1 MCGAIGP
8 LEHVAIVAPGVA
20 EVTYRYKD
28 DALEAYKKYNQRNL
42 DGKLLWLLLNTHTIV
57 CFVWLGMPMMCRL
70 QSGGRTRG
78 PLPMAGAGYPGRI
91 ADPYPPEPMYGAP
104 SGGFY

>member
-42 DGKLLWLLLNTHTIV
+42 DGKLSWLLLNTYIIVYIV
-57 CFVWLGMPMMCRL
+57 CLGMPMMCRL

-78 PLPMAGAGYPGRI
+78 PLPMAGTGYPGRI
-91 ADPYPPEPMYGAP
+91 ADQYPPEPMYGAP